1 MCHSKV
7 AVRQK
12 VALLV
17 LSVLTKE
24 ALSAQFVPQG
34 NIQLQM
40 PLFAQN
46 AAQDQYQLRLPQ
58 VAISVLLENTLVTVN
73 VFPAIPESSLRKG
86 QRIVPSAPPGRLL
99 PLLEAHNVI
108 HVKLAN
114 FLPMLNVSYARVGHM
129 EGQEFL
135 VASNA
140 TIMSFLVKEPQP
152 VIPAVTDNC
161 SLPAGLVTQL
171 NQMLQDPASGDD
183 MEMIFWN

>member
-1 MCHSKV
+1 MHQPGNMCHSKV

-73 VFPAIPESSLRKG
+73 VFPVIPESSLRKG
-86 QRIVPSAPPGRLL
+86 QRIVPSAPLGRLL
-99 PLLEAHNVI
+99 PLLEARLQNGTLHGLLRELLRELC
-108 HVKLAN
+108 KLRK
-114 FLPMLNVSYARVGHM
+114 LH
-129 EGQEFL
+129 L
-135 VASNA
+135 VATA
-140 TIMSFLVKEPQP
+140 HQ
-152 VIPAVTDNC
+152 
-161 SLPAGLVTQL
+161 
-171 NQMLQDPASGDD
+171 
-183 MEMIFWN
+183 